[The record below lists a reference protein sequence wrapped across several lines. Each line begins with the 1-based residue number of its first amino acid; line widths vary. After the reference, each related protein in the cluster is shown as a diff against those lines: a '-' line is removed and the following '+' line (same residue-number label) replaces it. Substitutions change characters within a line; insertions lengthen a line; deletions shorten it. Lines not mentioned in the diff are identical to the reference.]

1 MRRFMRKTYILLI
14 ILSLFL
20 FSACANK
27 AVKPVVNAY
36 SFEDF
41 NYPCM
46 KIDFSD
52 QIRYIDMSTVKEKDN
67 VALLFNLTMPGYT
80 VNVVKMY
87 ALKDTFS
94 LESLPSLYDNPSKLY
109 EISGDD
115 NPDKSAVIIID
126 DKKDG
131 IYLKGSVGYFI
142 QSDRI
147 VRVDINRVIKKA
159 GTFRYAGLSE
169 WQNSTIGKRTIENM
183 KVIVEAVYSSIS
195 TISCPNKKDLNSN
208 WWD

>member
-1 MRRFMRKTYILLI
+1 MKKIYIFAVI
-14 ILSLFL
+14 ILSFFI
-20 FSACANK
+20 FSGCANK

-36 SFEDF
+36 TLEDL

-46 KIDFSD
+46 KVDFSD
-52 QIRYIDMSTVKEKDN
+52 QIRYIDMSTVKNSDN
-67 VALLFNLTMPGYT
+67 IALLYNLEMPGYD
-80 VNVVKMY
+80 VNVIKMY
-87 ALKDTFS
+87 ALQGSYS

-109 EISGDD
+109 EITNTE
-115 NPDKSAVIIID
+115 NPDKSAVIVLE
-126 DKKDG
+126 DKKEG

-147 VRVDINRVIKKA
+147 VRVDIIRVIKKS
-159 GTFRYAGLSE
+159 GTFRYSGLEE

-183 KVIVEAVYSSIS
+183 KSIVETVYSSI
-195 TISCPNKKDLNSN
+195 TTTSCPNKKDLNSN

>member
-1 MRRFMRKTYILLI
+1 MKKIYIFAVI
-14 ILSLFL
+14 ILSFFI
-20 FSACANK
+20 FSGCANK

-36 SFEDF
+36 TLEDL

-46 KIDFSD
+46 KVDFSD
-52 QIRYIDMSTVKEKDN
+52 QIRYIDMSTVKDGDN
-67 VALLFNLTMPGYT
+67 IALLYNLEMPGYD
-80 VNVVKMY
+80 VNVIKMY
-87 ALKDTFS
+87 ALQGSYS

-109 EISGDD
+109 EITNTE
-115 NPDKSAVIIID
+115 NPDKSAVIVLE
-126 DKKDG
+126 DKKEG

-147 VRVDINRVIKKA
+147 VRVDIIRVIKKS
-159 GTFRYAGLSE
+159 GTFRYSGLEE

-183 KVIVEAVYSSIS
+183 KSIVETVYSSI
-195 TISCPNKKDLNSN
+195 TTTSCSNKKDLNSN

>member
-1 MRRFMRKTYILLI
+1 MKKIYIFAMI
-14 ILSLFL
+14 ILSFFI
-20 FSACANK
+20 FSGCANK

-36 SFEDF
+36 TLEDL

-46 KIDFSD
+46 KVDFSD
-52 QIRYIDMSTVKEKDN
+52 QIRYIDMSTVKDGDN
-67 VALLFNLTMPGYT
+67 IALLYNLEMPGYD
-80 VNVVKMY
+80 VNVIKMY
-87 ALKDTFS
+87 ALQGSYS

-109 EISGDD
+109 EITNTE
-115 NPDKSAVIIID
+115 NPDKSAVIVLE
-126 DKKDG
+126 DKKEG

-147 VRVDINRVIKKA
+147 VRVDIIRVIKKS
-159 GTFRYAGLSE
+159 GTFRYSGLEE

-183 KVIVEAVYSSIS
+183 KSIVETVYSSI
-195 TISCPNKKDLNSN
+195 TTTSCPNKKDLNSN

>member
-1 MRRFMRKTYILLI
+1 MKKIYIFAVI
-14 ILSLFL
+14 ILSFFI
-20 FSACANK
+20 FSGCANK

-36 SFEDF
+36 TLEDL

-46 KIDFSD
+46 KVDFSD
-52 QIRYIDMSTVKEKDN
+52 QIRYIDMSTVKDGDN
-67 VALLFNLTMPGYT
+67 IALLYNLEIPGYD
-80 VNVVKMY
+80 VNVIKMY
-87 ALKDTFS
+87 ALQGSYS

-109 EISGDD
+109 EITNTE
-115 NPDKSAVIIID
+115 NPDKSAVIVLE
-126 DKKDG
+126 DKKEG

-147 VRVDINRVIKKA
+147 VRVDIIRVIKKS
-159 GTFRYAGLSE
+159 GTFRYSGLEE

-183 KVIVEAVYSSIS
+183 KSIVETVYSSI
-195 TISCPNKKDLNSN
+195 TTTSCPNKKDLNSN

>member
-1 MRRFMRKTYILLI
+1 MKKIYIFTVI
-14 ILSLFL
+14 ILSFFI
-20 FSACANK
+20 FSGCANK

-36 SFEDF
+36 TLEDL

-46 KIDFSD
+46 KVDFSD
-52 QIRYIDMSTVKEKDN
+52 QIRYIDMSTVKDGDN
-67 VALLFNLTMPGYT
+67 IALLYNLEMPGYD
-80 VNVVKMY
+80 VNVIKMY
-87 ALKDTFS
+87 ALQGSYS

-109 EISGDD
+109 EITNTE
-115 NPDKSAVIIID
+115 NPDKSAVIVLE
-126 DKKDG
+126 DKKEG

-147 VRVDINRVIKKA
+147 VRVDIVRVIKKS
-159 GTFRYAGLSE
+159 GTFRYSGLEE

-183 KVIVEAVYSSIS
+183 KSIVETVYSSI
-195 TISCPNKKDLNSN
+195 TTTSCPNKKDLNSN

>member
-1 MRRFMRKTYILLI
+1 MKKIYIFTVI
-14 ILSLFL
+14 ILSFFI
-20 FSACANK
+20 FSGCANK

-36 SFEDF
+36 TLEDL

-46 KIDFSD
+46 KVDFSD
-52 QIRYIDMSTVKEKDN
+52 QIRYIDMSTVKDGDN
-67 VALLFNLTMPGYT
+67 IALLYNLEMPGYD
-80 VNVVKMY
+80 VNVIKMY
-87 ALKDTFS
+87 ALQGSYS

-109 EISGDD
+109 EITNTE
-115 NPDKSAVIIID
+115 NPDKSAVIVLE
-126 DKKDG
+126 DKKEG

-147 VRVDINRVIKKA
+147 VRVDIIRVIKKS
-159 GTFRYAGLSE
+159 GTFRYSGLEE

-183 KVIVEAVYSSIS
+183 KSIVETVYSSI
-195 TISCPNKKDLNSN
+195 TTTSCPNKKDLNSN

>member
-1 MRRFMRKTYILLI
+1 MKRIYISAFI
-14 ILSLFL
+14 ILSLFI
-20 FSACANK
+20 FSGCANM

-36 SFEDF
+36 TLEDL

-52 QIRYIDMSTVKEKDN
+52 QIRYIDMSTVKDGDN
-67 VALLFNLTMPGYT
+67 IALLYNLEMPGYD
-80 VNVVKMY
+80 VNVIKMY
-87 ALKDTFS
+87 ALQGSYS

-109 EISGDD
+109 EITNTE
-115 NPDKSAVIIID
+115 NPDKSAVIVLE

-147 VRVDINRVIKKA
+147 VRVDIIRVIKKS
-159 GTFRYAGLSE
+159 GTFRYSGLEE

-183 KVIVEAVYSSIS
+183 KAIIETVYASIS
-195 TISCPNKKDLNSN
+195 TTSCPNKKDLNSN

>member
-1 MRRFMRKTYILLI
+1 MKKIYIFAVI
-14 ILSLFL
+14 ILSFFI
-20 FSACANK
+20 FSGCANK

-36 SFEDF
+36 TLEDL

-46 KIDFSD
+46 KVDFSD
-52 QIRYIDMSTVKEKDN
+52 QIRYIDMSTVKDGDN
-67 VALLFNLTMPGYT
+67 IALLYNLEMPGYD
-80 VNVVKMY
+80 VNVIKMY
-87 ALKDTFS
+87 ALQGSYS

-109 EISGDD
+109 EITNTE
-115 NPDKSAVIIID
+115 NPDKSAVIVLE
-126 DKKDG
+126 DKKEG

-147 VRVDINRVIKKA
+147 VRVDIIRVIKKS
-159 GTFRYAGLSE
+159 GTFRYSGLEE

-183 KVIVEAVYSSIS
+183 KSIVETVYSSI
-195 TISCPNKKDLNSN
+195 TTTSCPNKKDLNSN

>member
-1 MRRFMRKTYILLI
+1 MKKIYIFAVI
-14 ILSLFL
+14 ILSFFI
-20 FSACANK
+20 FSGCANK

-36 SFEDF
+36 TLEDL

-46 KIDFSD
+46 KVDFSD
-52 QIRYIDMSTVKEKDN
+52 QIRYIDMSTVKDGDN
-67 VALLFNLTMPGYT
+67 IALLYNLEMPGYD
-80 VNVVKMY
+80 VNVIKMY
-87 ALKDTFS
+87 SLQGSYS

-109 EISGDD
+109 EITNTE
-115 NPDKSAVIIID
+115 NPDKSAVIVLE
-126 DKKDG
+126 DKKEG

-147 VRVDINRVIKKA
+147 VRVDIIRVIKKS
-159 GTFRYAGLSE
+159 GTFRYSGLEE

-183 KVIVEAVYSSIS
+183 KSIVETVYSSI
-195 TISCPNKKDLNSN
+195 TTTSCPNKKDLNSN

>member
-1 MRRFMRKTYILLI
+1 MKNIYIFAVI
-14 ILSLFL
+14 ILSFFI
-20 FSACANK
+20 FSGCANK

-36 SFEDF
+36 TLEDL

-46 KIDFSD
+46 KVDFSD
-52 QIRYIDMSTVKEKDN
+52 QIRYIDMSTVKDGDN
-67 VALLFNLTMPGYT
+67 IALLYNLEMPGYD
-80 VNVVKMY
+80 VNVIKMY
-87 ALKDTFS
+87 ALQGSYS

-109 EISGDD
+109 EITNTE
-115 NPDKSAVIIID
+115 NPDKSAVIVLE
-126 DKKDG
+126 DKKEG

-147 VRVDINRVIKKA
+147 VRVDIVRVIKKS
-159 GTFRYAGLSE
+159 GTFRYSGLEE

-183 KVIVEAVYSSIS
+183 KSIVETVYSSI
-195 TISCPNKKDLNSN
+195 TTTSCPNKKDLNSN

>member
-1 MRRFMRKTYILLI
+1 MKKVYILI
-14 ILSLFL
+14 VILLVSFM
-20 FSACANK
+20 FSSCANE

-36 SFEDF
+36 TLEDF

-52 QIRYIDMSTVKEKDN
+52 QIRYIDMSTVKEDN
-67 VALLFNLTMPGYT
+67 NIALLYNLVMPGYEI
-80 VNVVKMY
+80 NVIKMY
-87 ALKDTFS
+87 ALQGSFS
-94 LESLPSLYDNPSKLY
+94 LESLPSLYDNPSKLF
-109 EISGDD
+109 EIAGTD
-115 NPDKSAVIIID
+115 NPDKSAVIVID

-142 QSDRI
+142 QSDRV

-159 GTFRYAGLSE
+159 GTFRYAGLDE
-169 WQNSTIGKRTIENM
+169 WNNSTIGKRTLENM
-183 KVIVEAVYSSIS
+183 KTIVETVYSSIS
-195 TISCPNKKDLNSN
+195 TTSCPNKSDLKSN

>member
-1 MRRFMRKTYILLI
+1 MKRIYISAFI
-14 ILSLFL
+14 ILSLFI
-20 FSACANK
+20 FSGCANK

-36 SFEDF
+36 TLEDL

-46 KIDFSD
+46 KINFSD
-52 QIRYIDMSTVKEKDN
+52 QIRYIDMSTVKDGDN
-67 VALLFNLTMPGYT
+67 IALLYNLEMPGYD
-80 VNVVKMY
+80 VNVIKMY
-87 ALKDTFS
+87 ALQGSYS

-109 EISGDD
+109 EITSTE
-115 NPDKSAVIIID
+115 NPDKSAVIVLE
-126 DKKDG
+126 DKKEG

-147 VRVDINRVIKKA
+147 VRVDIIRVIKKS
-159 GTFRYAGLSE
+159 GTFRYSGLEE

-183 KVIVEAVYSSIS
+183 KSIVETVYASIA
-195 TISCPNKKDLNSN
+195 TTSCPNKKDLNSN

>member
-1 MRRFMRKTYILLI
+1 MKKIYIFAVI
-14 ILSLFL
+14 ILSFFI
-20 FSACANK
+20 FSGCANK

-36 SFEDF
+36 TLEDL

-46 KIDFSD
+46 KVDFSD
-52 QIRYIDMSTVKEKDN
+52 QIRYIDMSTVKDGDN
-67 VALLFNLTMPGYT
+67 IALLYNLEMPGYDI
-80 VNVVKMY
+80 NVIKMY
-87 ALKDTFS
+87 ALQGSYS

-109 EISGDD
+109 EITNTE
-115 NPDKSAVIIID
+115 NPDKSAVIVLE
-126 DKKDG
+126 DKKEG

-147 VRVDINRVIKKA
+147 VRVDIIRVIKKS
-159 GTFRYAGLSE
+159 GTFRYSGLEE

-183 KVIVEAVYSSIS
+183 KSILETVYSSI
-195 TISCPNKKDLNSN
+195 TTTSCPNKKDLNSN

>member
-1 MRRFMRKTYILLI
+1 MKKIYIFAVI
-14 ILSLFL
+14 ILSFFI
-20 FSACANK
+20 FSGCANK

-36 SFEDF
+36 TLEDL

-46 KIDFSD
+46 KVDFSD
-52 QIRYIDMSTVKEKDN
+52 QIRYIDMSIVKDGDN
-67 VALLFNLTMPGYT
+67 IALLYNLEMPGYD
-80 VNVVKMY
+80 VNVIKMY
-87 ALKDTFS
+87 ALQGSYS

-109 EISGDD
+109 EITNTE
-115 NPDKSAVIIID
+115 NPDKSAVIVLE
-126 DKKDG
+126 DKKEG

-147 VRVDINRVIKKA
+147 VRVDIIRVIKKS
-159 GTFRYAGLSE
+159 GTFRYSGLEE

-183 KVIVEAVYSSIS
+183 KSIVETVYSSI
-195 TISCPNKKDLNSN
+195 TTTSCPNKKDLNSN

>member
-1 MRRFMRKTYILLI
+1 MKKTYILAVIISSLF
-14 ILSLFL
+14 ILS
-20 FSACANK
+20 SCANK

-36 SFEDF
+36 TLEDF

-52 QIRYIDMSTVKEKDN
+52 QIRYVDMSTIKEEDN
-67 VALLFNLTMPGYT
+67 IALLYNLAMPGYEI
-80 VNVVKMY
+80 NVVKMY
-87 ALKDTFS
+87 ALKDSFS
-94 LESLPSLYDNPSKLY
+94 LESLPSLYDNPAKLF
-109 EISGDD
+109 EITSNE
-115 NPDKSAVIIID
+115 NPDKSAVIVID

-159 GTFRYAGLSE
+159 GTFRYSGLDE
-169 WQNSTIGKRTIENM
+169 WRDSTIGKRTLENM
-183 KVIVEAVYSSIS
+183 KTIVESVYSSI
-195 TISCPNKKDLNSN
+195 TTTSCPNKTDLNSN

>member
-1 MRRFMRKTYILLI
+1 MKKRYILAVVISSLF
-14 ILSLFL
+14 ILS
-20 FSACANK
+20 SCANK

-36 SFEDF
+36 TLEDL

-52 QIRYIDMSTVKEKDN
+52 QIRYIDMSTVKEEDN
-67 VALLFNLTMPGYT
+67 IALLYNLAMPGYEI
-80 VNVVKMY
+80 NVVKMY
-87 ALKDTFS
+87 ALKGSFS
-94 LESLPSLYDNPSKLY
+94 LESLPSLYDNPAKLF
-109 EISGDD
+109 EITNNE
-115 NPDKSAVIIID
+115 NPDKSAVIVLD

-159 GTFRYAGLSE
+159 GTFRYSGLDE
-169 WQNSTIGKRTIENM
+169 WRNSTIGKRTLENM
-183 KVIVEAVYSSIS
+183 KTIVEAVYASI
-195 TISCPNKKDLNSN
+195 TTTSCPNKSDLNSN

>member
-1 MRRFMRKTYILLI
+1 MKKRYILAVVISSLF
-14 ILSLFL
+14 ILS
-20 FSACANK
+20 SCANK

-36 SFEDF
+36 TLEDL

-52 QIRYIDMSTVKEKDN
+52 QIRYIDMSTVKEEDN
-67 VALLFNLTMPGYT
+67 IALLYNLAMPGYEI
-80 VNVVKMY
+80 NVVKMY
-87 ALKDTFS
+87 ALKGSFS
-94 LESLPSLYDNPSKLY
+94 LESLPSLYDNPAKLF
-109 EISGDD
+109 EITNNE
-115 NPDKSAVIIID
+115 NPDKSAVIVLD

-159 GTFRYAGLSE
+159 GTFRYSGLDE
-169 WQNSTIGKRTIENM
+169 WRNSTIGKRTLENM
-183 KVIVEAVYSSIS
+183 KTIVEAVYASI
-195 TISCPNKKDLNSN
+195 TTTSCPNKSDLNSK

>member
-1 MRRFMRKTYILLI
+1 MKKKYIFAVI
-14 ILSLFL
+14 ILSFFI
-20 FSACANK
+20 FSGCANK

-36 SFEDF
+36 TLEDL

-46 KIDFSD
+46 KVDFSD
-52 QIRYIDMSTVKEKDN
+52 QIRYIDMSTVKDGDN
-67 VALLFNLTMPGYT
+67 IALLYNLEMPGYD
-80 VNVVKMY
+80 VNVIKMY
-87 ALKDTFS
+87 ALQGSYS

-109 EISGDD
+109 EITNTE
-115 NPDKSAVIIID
+115 NPDKSAVIVLE
-126 DKKDG
+126 DKKEG

-147 VRVDINRVIKKA
+147 VRVDIIRVIKKS
-159 GTFRYAGLSE
+159 GTFRYSGLEE

-183 KVIVEAVYSSIS
+183 KSILETVYSSI
-195 TISCPNKKDLNSN
+195 TTTSCPNKKDLNSN

>member
-1 MRRFMRKTYILLI
+1 MKKIYIFAVI
-14 ILSLFL
+14 ILSFFV
-20 FSACANK
+20 FSGCANK

-36 SFEDF
+36 TLEDL

-46 KIDFSD
+46 KVDFSD
-52 QIRYIDMSTVKEKDN
+52 QIRYIDMSTVKDGDN
-67 VALLFNLTMPGYT
+67 IALLYNLEMPGYD
-80 VNVVKMY
+80 VNVIKMY
-87 ALKDTFS
+87 ALQGSYS

-109 EISGDD
+109 EITNTE
-115 NPDKSAVIIID
+115 NPDKSAVIVLE
-126 DKKDG
+126 DKKEG

-147 VRVDINRVIKKA
+147 VRVDIIRVIKKS
-159 GTFRYAGLSE
+159 GTFRYSGLEE

-183 KVIVEAVYSSIS
+183 KSIVETVYSSI
-195 TISCPNKKDLNSN
+195 TTTSCPNKKDLNSN

>member
-1 MRRFMRKTYILLI
+1 MKKIYIFAVI
-14 ILSLFL
+14 ILSFFI
-20 FSACANK
+20 FSGCANK

-36 SFEDF
+36 TLEDL

-46 KIDFSD
+46 KVDFSD
-52 QIRYIDMSTVKEKDN
+52 QIRYIDMSTVKDGDN
-67 VALLFNLTMPGYT
+67 IALLYNLEMPGYD
-80 VNVVKMY
+80 VNVIKMY
-87 ALKDTFS
+87 ALQGSYS

-109 EISGDD
+109 EITNTE
-115 NPDKSAVIIID
+115 NPDKSAVIVLE
-126 DKKDG
+126 DKKEG

-147 VRVDINRVIKKA
+147 VRVDIIRVIKKS
-159 GTFRYAGLSE
+159 GTFRYSGLEE

-183 KVIVEAVYSSIS
+183 KSILETVYSSI
-195 TISCPNKKDLNSN
+195 TTTSCPNKKDLNSN

>member
-1 MRRFMRKTYILLI
+1 MKKVYILI
-14 ILSLFL
+14 VILLVSFM
-20 FSACANK
+20 FSSCANK

-36 SFEDF
+36 TLEDF

-52 QIRYIDMSTVKEKDN
+52 QIRYIDMSTVKEDN
-67 VALLFNLTMPGYT
+67 NIALLYNLVMPGYEI
-80 VNVVKMY
+80 NVIKMY
-87 ALKDTFS
+87 ALQGSFS
-94 LESLPSLYDNPSKLY
+94 LESLPSIY
-109 EISGDD
+109 
-115 NPDKSAVIIID
+115 

-142 QSDRI
+142 QSDRV

-159 GTFRYAGLSE
+159 GTFRYAGLDE
-169 WQNSTIGKRTIENM
+169 WNNSTIGKRTLENM
-183 KVIVEAVYSSIS
+183 KTIVETVYSSIS
-195 TISCPNKKDLNSN
+195 TTSCPNKSDLKSN